1 MAKMTGK
8 SEAEKYRASKMDAPS
23 KVGRDTLK
31 KVSGKPT
38 KMKGGAESTRGGMKG
53 TCKSK

>member
-8 SEAEKYRASKMDAPS
+8 SEAEKYRSSKMDAPS